1 MTGCSVSGH
10 RPGSHLGLSLEPF
23 SGGKPPLPSGRTC
36 SQQVEAPPSTGRQV
50 SFPLL
55 LGALSPSPPQE
66 TETTAARPARRAI
79 VQVARCCTLLSPQRR
94 RPAPRTVRGLPTGL
108 PLNIPRSRPG
118 GSLRPPARLCTE
130 SRAGPPSRSHSSG
143 GRTSTAA
150 QRSLARIVH

>member
-1 MTGCSVSGH
+1 MTGCSVSGQ
-10 RPGSHLGLSLEPF
+10 RPGSHFGLSLEPF

-50 SFPLL
+50 RLPLL

-108 PLNIPRSRPG
+108 PRNIPGRGQEVPFA
-118 GSLRPPARLCTE
+118 LLPA
-130 SRAGPPSRSHSSG
+130 SG
-143 GRTSTAA
+143 GRALEGPPCRRHASGGRLSREA
-150 QRSLARIVH
+150 